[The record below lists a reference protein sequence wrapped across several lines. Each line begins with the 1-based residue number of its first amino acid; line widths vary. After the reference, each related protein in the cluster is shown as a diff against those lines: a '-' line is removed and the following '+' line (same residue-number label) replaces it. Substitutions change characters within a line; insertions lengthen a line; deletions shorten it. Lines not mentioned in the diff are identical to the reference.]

1 MSIIEVVKKKGEEII
16 SVKKDDVVCVAL
28 KMLNSKHI
36 GALMVM
42 DGDSVVGI
50 MTERDILK
58 TLYDANGDI
67 KGTKVH
73 EIMTPSNKFIRA
85 SIKDSVYQI
94 MGLMNEKKVRHM
106 PIFDDTKLVGI
117 VSIGDLVKEV
127 LRMSQENNEDMKHY
141 IMGSYSN
148 N

>member
-1 MSIIEVVKKKGEEII
+1 MSINEVVKKKGEEIF

-28 KMLNSKHI
+28 KMLNLKHI

-42 DGDSVVGI
+42 DGNSVAGI

-58 TLYDANGDI
+58 TLYNANGDI
-67 KGTKVH
+67 KGRKVN

-85 SIKDSVYQI
+85 SIKDSVYQV
-94 MGLMNEKKVRHM
+94 MSLMNEKKVRHM
-106 PIFDDTKLVGI
+106 PIFDDEKLVGL
-117 VSIGDLVKEV
+117 VSIGDLIKEI
-127 LRMSQENNEDMKHY
+127 LRMSKENNDDMKHY

-148 N
+148 I